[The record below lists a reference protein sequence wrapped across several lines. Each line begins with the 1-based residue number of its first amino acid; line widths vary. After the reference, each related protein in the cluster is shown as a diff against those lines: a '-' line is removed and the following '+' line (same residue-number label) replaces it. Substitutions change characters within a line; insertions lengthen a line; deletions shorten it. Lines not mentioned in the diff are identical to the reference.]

1 MARPT
6 KYNDEVLEKARDYI
20 ENHEQYDDLVPSVVG
35 LAGAIDVS
43 RSTLYKW
50 GEENDEFS
58 DILDRINEDQER
70 KLLSGGL
77 GGDFNSNIVKLML
90 GKHGYSDKHDVSAK
104 ADIVINVRADG
115 FGRFGGGQVN
125 TNTA

>member
-6 KYNDEVLEKARDYI
+6 KYNEQILEKARDYI

-35 LAGAIDVS
+35 LAYILEVDRKTVY
-43 RSTLYKW
+43 TW
-50 GEENDEFS
+50 GETYDEFLH
-58 DILDRINEDQER
+58 ILDRINELQEK

-90 GKHGYSDKHDVSAK
+90 GKHGYSDKQQTEHTGDV
-104 ADIVINVRADG
+104 NFH
-115 FGRFGGGQVN
+115 FGKEFDKV
-125 TNTA
+125 

>member
-6 KYNDEVLEKARDYI
+6 KYNEEVLEKAKDYI
-20 ENHEQYDDLVPSVVG
+20 DNHEQYDDLVPSVVG
-35 LAGAIDVS
+35 LTGAIDVS

-50 GEENDEFS
+50 AEENDEFS
-58 DILDRINEDQER
+58 DILQHINEVQER

-90 GKHGYSDKHDVSAK
+90 GKHGYSDKHDIDAK
-104 ADIVINVRADG
+104 TNVVINVRSDG
-115 FGRFGGGQVN
+115 FGRFGGGQIN
-125 TNTA
+125 TDTA

>member
-6 KYNDEVLEKARDYI
+6 KYNEQILEKARDYI

-50 GEENDEFS
+50 
-58 DILDRINEDQER
+58 
-70 KLLSGGL
+70 
-77 GGDFNSNIVKLML
+77 
-90 GKHGYSDKHDVSAK
+90 AK
-104 ADIVINVRADG
+104 RTTS
-115 FGRFGGGQVN
+115 FR
-125 TNTA
+125 TY

>member
-6 KYNDEVLEKARDYI
+6 KYNDEVLEKAKTYI
-20 ENHEQYDDLVPSVVG
+20 YNHEQYGDLVPSVVG
-35 LAGAIDVS
+35 LACVIDVS

-50 GEENDEFS
+50 ADENDEFS
-58 DILDRINEDQER
+58 DILGRINEEQEK

-90 GKHGYSDKHDVSAK
+90 GKHGYSDKQETTLKGGLKIDNDVKELHSL
-104 ADIVINVRADG
+104 
-115 FGRFGGGQVN
+115 
-125 TNTA
+125 

>member
-6 KYNDEVLEKARDYI
+6 KYNDEVLEKAREYI

-50 GEENDEFS
+50 GEESDEFS

-90 GKHGYSDKHDVSAK
+90 GKHGYSDKQQTEHTGDV
-104 ADIVINVRADG
+104 N
-115 FGRFGGGQVN
+115 FH
-125 TNTA
+125 